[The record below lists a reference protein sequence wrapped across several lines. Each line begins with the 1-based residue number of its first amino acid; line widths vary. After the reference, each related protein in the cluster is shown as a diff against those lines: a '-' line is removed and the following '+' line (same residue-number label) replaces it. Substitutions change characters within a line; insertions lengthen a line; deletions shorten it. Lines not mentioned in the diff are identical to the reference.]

1 MWSYCFYNYKDKIIN
16 KDVNKKLI
24 IFISSHFLRD
34 SIDSGLFYGEKKVS
48 NFLPEDC
55 YGHLL
60 YNSETEKWL
69 ISLITEKLISLA
81 NGSENR

>member
-1 MWSYCFYNYKDKIIN
+1 M
-16 KDVNKKLI
+16 
-24 IFISSHFLRD
+24 
-34 SIDSGLFYGEKKVS
+34 S